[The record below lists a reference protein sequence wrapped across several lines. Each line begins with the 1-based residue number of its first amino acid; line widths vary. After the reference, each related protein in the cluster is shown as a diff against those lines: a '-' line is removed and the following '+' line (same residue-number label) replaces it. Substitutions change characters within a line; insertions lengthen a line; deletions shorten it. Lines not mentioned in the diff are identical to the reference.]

1 MTNITPQRASTSLE
15 QGALHQRSTDAACC
29 ESAPLSPTPT
39 NRIMAARHHIPDL
52 SLRATK
58 AIGRAACRQQ
68 MRGEEVRVHGR
79 TRTCTRGRRGGKRE
93 RVRTQ
98 SGGGVV
104 EDGGGLHDGGA
115 HGGRARVSAAVHL
128 HLVDHRPGAR
138 ARGHQSHQCGRRG
151 LLLPLARGRRGSGGT
166 SRAQGSTGSLCL
178 VRGRGFS
185 WIFGLARRGGK
196 GKTGTGTGTGT
207 GRGTFPSRRF

>member
-1 MTNITPQRASTSLE
+1 
-15 QGALHQRSTDAACC
+15 
-29 ESAPLSPTPT
+29 
-39 NRIMAARHHIPDL
+39 MAARHHIPDL

-151 LLLPLARGRRGSGGT
+151 LLLTLARGRRGSGGT
-166 SRAQGSTGSLCL
+166 SSGEHGVVVPCPRAWFLLDFWIGEA
-178 VRGRGFS
+178 RGRED
-185 WIFGLARRGGK
+185 WNRKRNVL
-196 GKTGTGTGTGT
+196 
-207 GRGTFPSRRF
+207 SRRF

>member
-1 MTNITPQRASTSLE
+1 MQTANQA
-15 QGALHQRSTDAACC
+15 
-29 ESAPLSPTPT
+29 PT
-39 NRIMAARHHIPDL
+39 NLCTACPRTAAHAL
-52 SLRATK
+52 VLAEEE
-58 AIGRAACRQQ
+58 
-68 MRGEEVRVHGR
+68 RGDW
-79 TRTCTRGRRGGKRE
+79 KRE

-115 HGGRARVSAAVHL
+115 HGGRAWVGAAVHL

-138 ARGHQSHQCGRRG
+138 ARGHQSHQSGRRG

-178 VRGRGFS
+178 VRVRGFS
-185 WIFGLARRGGK
+185 WIFGLARRGG
-196 GKTGTGTGTGT
+196 GKTGT
-207 GRGTFPSRRF
+207 GRGTFYHDASRLFCFLQFLFSFWFALEILE